1 MRKEIAYQKQRLRS
15 QLGFD
20 LEAPRTYYTRPMSP
34 PWSKPLDI
42 DRLADGEADIDF
54 AVPLA
59 ELPRLRAQLA
69 SVAGMVR
76 GRVHFTRES
85 GLAVADLTVSGAATL
100 ACQRCLQAMTEP
112 VSSSVRV
119 ALIAT
124 EADAS
129 RVAEH
134 LEPVLALG
142 GRITVGEL
150 VEEELL
156 LALPIVPLHA
166 QASDCAVP
174 VDVAAASGVPQ
185 TSDVPEQTT
194 QKPFAQLDKLL
205 KR

>member
-1 MRKEIAYQKQRLRS
+1 
-15 QLGFD
+15 
-20 LEAPRTYYTRPMSP
+20 MSP

-59 ELPRLRAQLA
+59 ELPRLRSQLA
-69 SVAGMVR
+69 SVEGMVR

-85 GLAVADLTVSGAATL
+85 GFVVADLSMSGAATL
-100 ACQRCLQAMTEP
+100 ACQRCLEAMTEP
-112 VSSSVRV
+112 VSSEVRV
-119 ALIAT
+119 ALITA
-124 EADAS
+124 EGDAS
-129 RVAEH
+129 RVPEH
-134 LEPVLALG
+134 LEPVLAAG
-142 GRITVGEL
+142 GRVTIGEL

-166 QASDCAVP
+166 EARECVVPDGVP
-174 VDVAAASGVPQ
+174 VVKVEA
-185 TSDVPEQTT
+185 PEQTT

>member
-1 MRKEIAYQKQRLRS
+1 
-15 QLGFD
+15 
-20 LEAPRTYYTRPMSP
+20 MSP

-42 DRLADGEADIDF
+42 DRLADGEADVDF

-59 ELPRLRAQLA
+59 ELPRLRSQLT
-69 SVAGMVR
+69 SVEGMVR

-85 GLAVADLTVSGAATL
+85 GFVVADLTLGGAATL
-100 ACQRCLQAMTEP
+100 ACQRCLQLMTEP
-112 VSSSVRV
+112 VQSAVRV
-119 ALIAT
+119 ALITA

-129 RVAEH
+129 RVPEH

-142 GRITVGEL
+142 GRITAGEL

-174 VDVAAASGVPQ
+174 VDGSAVSGAPLVADG
-185 TSDVPEQTT
+185 PEQTT

>member
-1 MRKEIAYQKQRLRS
+1 
-15 QLGFD
+15 
-20 LEAPRTYYTRPMSP
+20 MSP

-59 ELPRLRAQLA
+59 ELPRLRSQLA
-69 SVAGMVR
+69 SIEGMVR

-85 GLAVADLTVSGAATL
+85 GLVVADLTVSGAATL

-112 VSSSVRV
+112 VESSVRV
-119 ALIAT
+119 ALITA
-124 EADAS
+124 EAEAK
-129 RVAEH
+129 RVPEH

-166 QASDCAVP
+166 QASECAGP
-174 VDVAAASGVPQ
+174 VDAPAVSGVPPA
-185 TSDVPEQTT
+185 SDAPEQTT

>member
-1 MRKEIAYQKQRLRS
+1 
-15 QLGFD
+15 
-20 LEAPRTYYTRPMSP
+20 MSP

-59 ELPRLRAQLA
+59 ELPRLRSQLT
-69 SVAGMVR
+69 SVEGIVR

-85 GLAVADLTVSGAATL
+85 GLVVAGLTVSGAATL
-100 ACQRCLQAMTEP
+100 ACQRCLQPMTEP
-112 VSSSVRV
+112 VDSSVRV
-119 ALIAT
+119 ALITA
-124 EADAS
+124 EAEAS
-129 RVAEH
+129 RVPEH

-174 VDVAAASGVPQ
+174 VDAPAASGVPPASG
-185 TSDVPEQTT
+185 TPEQTT

>member
-1 MRKEIAYQKQRLRS
+1 
-15 QLGFD
+15 
-20 LEAPRTYYTRPMSP
+20 
-34 PWSKPLDI
+34 
-42 DRLADGEADIDF
+42 
-54 AVPLA
+54 
-59 ELPRLRAQLA
+59 
-69 SVAGMVR
+69 MVR

-119 ALIAT
+119 ALIAA

-174 VDVAAASGVPQ
+174 VDAAAASGVPQ
-185 TSDVPEQTT
+185 TSDAPEQTT

>member
-1 MRKEIAYQKQRLRS
+1 
-15 QLGFD
+15 
-20 LEAPRTYYTRPMSP
+20 MSP

-59 ELPRLRAQLA
+59 ELPRLRSQLA
-69 SVAGMVR
+69 SVEGLVR

-85 GLAVADLTVSGAATL
+85 GLVVAGLTVSGAATL
-100 ACQRCLQAMTEP
+100 ACQRCLQPMTEP
-112 VSSSVRV
+112 VDSSVRV
-119 ALIAT
+119 ALITA

-129 RVAEH
+129 RVPEH

-166 QASDCAVP
+166 QASECAGP
-174 VDVAAASGVPQ
+174 VDAPAASGVPPV
-185 TSDVPEQTT
+185 SGAPEQTT

>member
-1 MRKEIAYQKQRLRS
+1 LPIDDEIAYQKQRLRCRK
-15 QLGFD
+15 GFD
-20 LEAPRTYYTRPMSP
+20 LGTPRTYYTRPMSP

-59 ELPRLRAQLA
+59 ELSRLRSQLA
-69 SVAGMVR
+69 SVEGTVR

-85 GLAVADLTVSGAATL
+85 GFVVADLTVSGAATL
-100 ACQRCLQAMTEP
+100 ACQRCLEAMTEP
-112 VSSSVRV
+112 VESSVRV
-119 ALIAT
+119 ALITA

-129 RVAEH
+129 RVPEH
-134 LEPVLALG
+134 LEPVLAPE
-142 GRITVGEL
+142 GRVTIGEL

-166 QASDCAVP
+166 QESDCAVRNDAP
-174 VDVAAASGVPQ
+174 GALAEAPDP
-185 TSDVPEQTT
+185 TT

>member
-1 MRKEIAYQKQRLRS
+1 
-15 QLGFD
+15 
-20 LEAPRTYYTRPMSP
+20 MSP

-59 ELPRLRAQLA
+59 ELPRLRSQLA
-69 SVAGMVR
+69 SVEGMVR
-76 GRVHFTRES
+76 GRVHFGREA
-85 GLAVADLTVSGAATL
+85 GFVIADLTMSGTAML
-100 ACQRCLQAMTEP
+100 ACQRCLETMSEP
-112 VSSSVRV
+112 VNSSARV
-119 ALIAT
+119 ALIAA

-129 RVAEH
+129 RVPEH

-142 GRITVGEL
+142 GRISVGEL

-166 QASDCAVP
+166 QAGACAVVFEAP
-174 VDVAAASGVPQ
+174 VVSGAAP
-185 TSDVPEQTT
+185 DETT
-194 QKPFAQLDKLL
+194 QKPFAQLDKLF

>member
-1 MRKEIAYQKQRLRS
+1 
-15 QLGFD
+15 
-20 LEAPRTYYTRPMSP
+20 MSP

-59 ELPRLRAQLA
+59 ELPRLRSQLA
-69 SVAGMVR
+69 SIEGTVR
-76 GRVHFTRES
+76 GRVHFTREA
-85 GLAVADLTVSGAATL
+85 GFVVAELTVDGAATL
-100 ACQRCLQAMTEP
+100 VCQRCLQTMTEP
-112 VSSSVRV
+112 VSSVVRV
-119 ALIAT
+119 ALIPA

-129 RVAEH
+129 RVPEN
-134 LEPVLALG
+134 LEPVLANG

-156 LALPIVPLHA
+156 LSLPIVPLHGR
-166 QASDCAVP
+166 ASDCVVQEGAP
-174 VDVAAASGVPQ
+174 VVTDEL
-185 TSDVPEQTT
+185 PEQTT

>member
-1 MRKEIAYQKQRLRS
+1 MR
-15 QLGFD
+15 GFD

-59 ELPRLRAQLA
+59 ELTRLRSQLA
-69 SVAGMVR
+69 SVDGMVR
-76 GRVHFTRES
+76 GHVHFTRES
-85 GLAVADLTVSGAATL
+85 GFVVADLTLSGAATL
-100 ACQRCLQAMTEP
+100 ACQRCLQTMTEP
-112 VSSSVRV
+112 LSSSVRV

-129 RVAEH
+129 GVPEH
-134 LEPVLALG
+134 LEPVLAAG

-166 QASDCAVP
+166 QASDCVVP
-174 VDVAAASGVPQ
+174 ATQPDTTQVSQ
-185 TSDVPEQTT
+185 TPEQTT
-194 QKPFAQLDKLL
+194 QRPFAQLDKLL

>member
-1 MRKEIAYQKQRLRS
+1 
-15 QLGFD
+15 
-20 LEAPRTYYTRPMSP
+20 MSP

-59 ELPRLRAQLA
+59 ELPRLRSQLA
-69 SVAGMVR
+69 SVEGLVR

-85 GLAVADLTVSGAATL
+85 GFVVADLSMSGAATMT
-100 ACQRCLQAMTEP
+100 CQRCLGAMTQP
-112 VSSSVRV
+112 VSSAVRV
-119 ALIAT
+119 ALITA
-124 EADAS
+124 EADAG
-129 RVAEH
+129 RVPEH

-142 GRITVGEL
+142 GHIAVGEL

-166 QASDCAVP
+166 EASDCAV
-174 VDVAAASGVPQ
+174 AQ
-185 TSDVPEQTT
+185 DVPAVKVEAPQQTT